1 MCKSIDFF
9 FLFHRNCKEGEGF
22 IQNPKGGH
30 RPPLPLLPLLVN
42 GLGGWKISRAQ
53 VFFPQIHQNFIS
65 PNWRENRWERNS
77 YSQCLNYHLLLLC
90 ARHAIGFFFFFAN
103 ILLGVIRYNF
113 FRFCGCFLL
122 FCSSSLLFIY
132 LFFGLTGHD
141 FFFYIFFWGMIFI
154 FYFFIYNKFG
164 GLSFFLVGCL
174 PLFFFLIG
182 NHYFNEGI

>member
-65 PNWRENRWERNS
+65 PNWRENRRERNS
-77 YSQCLNYHLLLLC
+77 YSQWLNYHLLLLC
-90 ARHAIGFFFFFAN
+90 ARHAIGFFFFFFFCQYFARHDKVQ
-103 ILLGVIRYNF
+103 LLSFLWVLSF
-113 FRFCGCFLL
+113 VLL
-122 FCSSSLLFIY
+122 FFFTFYLFIFWFNWTW
-132 LFFGLTGHD
+132 FFFLHFFLGHD
-141 FFFYIFFWGMIFI
+141 FYFLFFYIQ
-154 FYFFIYNKFG
+154 
-164 GLSFFLVGCL
+164 
-174 PLFFFLIG
+174 
-182 NHYFNEGI
+182 